1 MILNRVTWVVLR
13 YDKLY
18 KNYVTF
24 RHCYINRFYKYIV
37 AYLYTELFE
46 LKHYGLYFCFELAK
60 YCILIFWNY
69 ILHYVKLYWSYS
81 CILGFFEFSCI
92 KDFWTYNC
100 NLKWRDILSG
110 YTTEIF
116 YEWREVARWS
126 PRKTI
131 TPWLTWL
138 VKAAGGSR
146 NTWTRSGMFFKSRA
160 RCNCTMKTVPVT

>member
-1 MILNRVTWVVLR
+1 LR

-18 KNYVTF
+18 KNYDITF

-37 AYLYTELFE
+37 AYSYTELFE

-81 CILGFFEFSCI
+81 CILSSFEFSCI

-100 NLKWRDILSG
+100 TLKWRVFYRDIRQKYSMNDAKSHVDPPGKRSRRDL
-110 YTTEIF
+110 
-116 YEWREVARWS
+116 R
-126 PRKTI
+126 
-131 TPWLTWL
+131 
-138 VKAAGGSR
+138 GS
-146 NTWTRSGMFFKSRA
+146 
-160 RCNCTMKTVPVT
+160 